1 MSEVALS
8 QMAQLRATLDAVA
21 QQAGAQTTP
30 AAAQLSGTT
39 EGSTQSFAAVL
50 DGALRSVSATEN
62 QANHL
67 ALAYEQGAPHV
78 SLNDVMVNLQK
89 ANLSLQTTVQMRNR
103 LVAAYQEIAS
113 MSI

>member
-1 MSEVALS
+1 MSDVALS
-8 QMAQLRATLDAVA
+8 QMAQLRATLDSVA
-21 QQAGAQTTP
+21 QQATAKITP
-30 AAAQLSGTT
+30 SSSQ
-39 EGSTQSFAAVL
+39 EISTANSSQSFASVL
-50 DGALRSVSATEN
+50 NDALRSVSAVEN

-113 MSI
+113 MSV

>member
-1 MSEVALS
+1 MSQVALS

-21 QQAGAQTTP
+21 QQAATQPLAAPAGQTAQPTP
-30 AAAQLSGTT
+30 AAG
-39 EGSTQSFAAVL
+39 SFADAL
-50 DGALRSVSATEN
+50 NGALSSVSAIEN
-62 QANHL
+62 HANMQAQ
-67 ALAYEQGAPHV
+67 AFEMGAPNV